1 MDVALDHNTHDSSL
15 TGGNLLAKNSSDLG
29 LVLVVLFRVTVAA
42 IDHETSGETLGLKLL
57 LGVLDARSVVVGALL
72 ASAQNHEAVRVTH
85 GADDGGDTGLGDGQ
99 EVVGVLDGADRV
111 DGDVQSAVC
120 AVLEADGEGQTRGQ
134 FTVDLGLGRA
144 STNSTN
150 GQTVGQELRRD
161 GIQHLASNRHALVGQ
176 VNEHL
181 TRRAQTLVDLE
192 AVVEIRV
199 VDKALP
205 ADSGTRL
212 LEVRAH
218 HNQQLIL
225 VFLLQLQKL
234 VAVFEGHGGVV
245 DGAGSDD
252 DKETVLVGVCA
263 LDDGNGLLTALHDR
277 LVRGLC
283 QCDLMLQEV
292 GGSQRVVSAD

>member
-1 MDVALDHNTHDSSL
+1 MCDIVLLTLIDVTLDHNTHDSSL
-15 TGGNLLAKNSSDLG
+15 TGGNLLAKNSCDLR
-29 LVLVVLFRVTVAA
+29 LVLVVLLRVTVAA
-42 IDHETSGETLGLKLL
+42 IDHETGGEALGLKLL

-72 ASAQNHEAVRVTH
+72 SSAKDHETVRVTH
-85 GADDGGDTGLGDGQ
+85 GADDGGDTGLGDGE
-99 EVVGVLDGADRV
+99 EVVRVLDGADRI
-111 DGDVQSAVC
+111 DGDVQSAVR

-144 STNSTN
+144 STNSAN
-150 GQTVGQELRRD
+150 GQTVSQELRRD

-181 TRRAQTLVDLE
+181 ARRAQTLVDFE

-199 VDKALP
+199 VDKTLP
-205 ADSGTRL
+205 AHSGTWL

-225 VFLLQLQKL
+225 IFLLQLQKL

-245 DGAGSDD
+245 DRAGSDD
-252 DKETVLVGVCA
+252 DEETVLVGVCA
-263 LDDGNGLLTALHDR
+263 LDDGNGLLTTLHDR
-277 LVRGLC
+277 L
-283 QCDLMLQEV
+283 
-292 GGSQRVVSAD
+292 A